1 MINPRHRRSPR
12 NLLINQA
19 FADWDDGGGL
29 FSILAADS
37 TELPWEDVSA
47 AALDIAYHGMRSG
60 EKFCAPIIYNYVD
73 EDTGELTEAG
83 ATKIKN
89 ALLAMF
95 SQKWSHLWNIYTAEY
110 NPLHTYTLTEEGEDS
125 RTTDTDATNTET
137 KDLLTT
143 NRYEEDTTD
152 SNTRT
157 PNLTDTQNN
166 QVYGFNSSTPVD
178 QSKSTAIHTGTEGNS
193 GSGSVDSVGTTEQ
206 DGTDTNVLD
215 KTVDESGSYS
225 KTRTGNLYR
234 SPAELLS
241 FDRDFWLT
249 GYFDIVFADI
259 DKMLTLSVYADG
271 QINYTY
277 I

>member
-29 FSILAADS
+29 FSIFASDN
-37 TELPWEDVSA
+37 TELPGEDVSA

-73 EDTGELTEAG
+73 EDTGELTEVG

-95 SQKWSHLWNIYTAEY
+95 SQKWSHLWEIYTAEY

-152 SNTRT
+152 SNTRI
-157 PNLTDTQNN
+157 PNLTDTQTN
-166 QVYGFNSSTPVD
+166 QVFGFNSSSAVD
-178 QSKSTAIHTGTEGNS
+178 QSKSTATHTGTEGNS
-193 GSGSVDSVGTTEQ
+193 GSGSVDSTGTTEQ